1 MLVLIIAFIA
11 LAFSIW
17 VNLGFGRQV
26 EEIKQ
31 LLGRLEAELHVLK
44 HEEAHRNTE
53 TVKMHTKSSTV
64 ADDVEYTW
72 EKYARKHLKKGWK

>member
-1 MLVLIIAFIA
+1 MLILIIAAIA
-11 LAFSIW
+11 VAFSIW

-53 TVKMHTKSSTV
+53 TVKLHTKHSTV

-72 EKYARKHLKKGWK
+72 EKYARKHFKKGWK

>member
-1 MLVLIIAFIA
+1 MLILIIAAIA
-11 LAFSIW
+11 VAFSIW

-53 TVKMHTKSSTV
+53 TVKLHTKYSTV

-72 EKYARKHLKKGWK
+72 EKYARKHFKKGWK

>member
-1 MLVLIIAFIA
+1 MLILIIAAIA
-11 LAFSIW
+11 VAFSIW
-17 VNLGFGRQV
+17 VNSNFGRQV

-53 TVKMHTKSSTV
+53 TVKLHTKSSTV